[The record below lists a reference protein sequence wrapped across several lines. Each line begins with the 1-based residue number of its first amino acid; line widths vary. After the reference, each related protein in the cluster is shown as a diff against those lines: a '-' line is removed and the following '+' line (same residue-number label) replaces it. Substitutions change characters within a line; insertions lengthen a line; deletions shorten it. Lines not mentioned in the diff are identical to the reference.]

1 MRVINLTNMKS
12 LSNITAAV
20 ISIAE
25 TLLNYAIDIVRFI
38 VRKAGEFAILTWNW
52 FLELPLFEK
61 LIIFNGI
68 PAMLAALLPVAQFPI
83 FDSYHIIQNPLAH
96 LVILLGLYM
105 FGSIFL
111 RRNGWFVIGRFVFCI
126 YYFIRV
132 VYVSFADNAITF
144 SKEYTMSGSFVINYI
159 VPVVYLLLT
168 FLSWKSE
175 NR

>member
-1 MRVINLTNMKS
+1 MKS
-12 LSNITAAV
+12 LSNITAIALQM
-20 ISIAE
+20 AE
-25 TLLNYAIDIVRFI
+25 TILNYAIDIIRFC
-38 VRKAGEFAILTWNW
+38 VRKAGELTITAWNW
-52 FLELPLFEK
+52 FLQLPLFEK

-83 FDSYHIIQNPLAH
+83 FDSYHIIHNPLAH

-111 RRNGWFVIGRFVFCI
+111 RHNGWFVIGRFVFCT
-126 YYFIRV
+126 YYLIRV
-132 VYVSFADNAITF
+132 IYVSLADNAITF

-159 VPVVYLLLT
+159 VPVVYILFA